1 MIDISVIIPVYNTE
15 KYLQR
20 CVNSV
25 IRQQGVTI
33 EIILVDDGSTD
44 ASPKICDDYAARYSF
59 ITAIHIQNSGPATA
73 KNEGFKIAKGNYIA
87 LTDSDD
93 KMEPQML
100 YKMVTAGYNHDADI
114 ICCNYQQID
123 ENENVTYLN
132 STGKQ
137 YILNHEEGLIHFF
150 SKNKI
155 YSQCWTKIYKRQML
169 TENHIE
175 NDPGLRTDEDF
186 IYNIRAFVHA
196 KITVIVD
203 EPLYEYT
210 HRENSLAHAYF
221 KANIS
226 QYIDNRIQ
234 RVQVTLEAVKN
245 ESESIKEWSIVHI
258 IMYHNELLGKVALFP
273 DYYSDKRINEVFHFI
288 KQYRSVLKKHYK
300 LCGFSKTGMLLIS
313 YLPNN
318 LYMRYRKTKV
328 K

>member
-20 CVNSV
+20 CVDSV
-25 IRQQGVTI
+25 IEQQGVTI

-44 ASPKICDDYAARYSF
+44 ASPKMCDDYAARYSF
-59 ITAIHIQNSGPATA
+59 ITALHIQNSGPATA

-114 ICCNYQQID
+114 ICCNYKQID
-123 ENENVTYLN
+123 EKGHVSHLN
-132 STGKQ
+132 SSNKQ
-137 YILNHEEGLIHFF
+137 YVLNHEEGLIHLF

-196 KITVIVD
+196 KTTVIVD

-210 HRENSLAHAYF
+210 HRENSLAHDYF
-221 KANIS
+221 KKNIS

-234 RVQVTLEAVKN
+234 RIAVTQDAVKN
-245 ESESIKEWSIVHI
+245 ETEVIKNWSIVHI

-273 DYYSDKRINEVFHFI
+273 QYYSDKRVKNTLSFI
-288 KQYRSVLKKHYK
+288 RRNRNLLRKHYQ
-300 LCGFSKTGMLLIS
+300 LCGFSKAGMLLIS
-313 YLPNN
+313 YLPSW
-318 LYMRYRKTKV
+318 LYMRYRKYKV
-328 K
+328 S

>member
-1 MIDISVIIPVYNTE
+1 MIDISVIIPIYNTE

-20 CVNSV
+20 CVDSV
-25 IRQQGVTI
+25 IGQQGVTI

-59 ITAIHIQNSGPATA
+59 ITALHIQNSGPATA

-100 YKMVTAGYNHDADI
+100 YKMVTAGYNLDADI
-114 ICCNYQQID
+114 ICCNYKQID
-123 ENENVTYLN
+123 EKGHVSHLN
-132 STGKQ
+132 STNKQ
-137 YILNHEEGLIHFF
+137 YVLNHEEGLIHLF

-196 KITVIVD
+196 QTTVIVD

-210 HRENSLAHAYF
+210 HRENSLAHDYF
-221 KANIS
+221 KKNIS

-234 RVQVTLEAVKN
+234 RIAVTQDAVKN
-245 ESESIKEWSIVHI
+245 ETEVIKNWSTVHI

-273 DYYSDKRINEVFHFI
+273 QYYSDKRVKDTLSFI
-288 KQYRSVLKKHYK
+288 RRNRNLLRKHYQ
-300 LCGFSKTGMLLIS
+300 LCGFSKAGMLLIS
-313 YLPNN
+313 YLPCW
-318 LYMRYRKTKV
+318 LYMRYRKHKV
-328 K
+328 S